1 MTVCLRMMMAAA
13 TALCLGLGATNAA
26 MAQQA
31 ATPAVA
37 AAPAPEGGAD
47 GRHGTF
53 KAVQGDVTVVR
64 GTLRSAELCAP
75 APSNCTP

>member
-1 MTVCLRMMMAAA
+1 MAAA
-13 TALCLGLGATNAA
+13 TALCLGWGATNAA

-31 ATPAVA
+31 AAPAVA
-37 AAPAPEGGAD
+37 AAPAPEGSAD

-64 GTLRSAELCAP
+64 GTLRSAAVV
-75 APSNCTP
+75 AAGVQATDR